1 MLAGRVALT
10 TALRVPPRPMIAAM
24 TALAPVAAADAGI
37 QFTCWVA
44 ASLLQTEKFYDIS
57 ASLTYILCVIVSRRK
72 GVRSTRS
79 NVNSV
84 LVVLWA
90 TRLGSFLLW
99 RVLRDGGDTRFDSVK
114 TRPMRFLVFWAVQA
128 LWIFITALPVFLS
141 NSKVKSSEE
150 SMEEAEP
157 KASARD
163 SRLCWRDVAGWAL
176 WVLGFVVQTTAD
188 VQKRMFRA
196 DPGNRDH
203 WIDVGLWRLAQ
214 HPNYFG
220 EMCMWWGIFLSCSTA
235 LRGWELLTVMSP
247 CFVSFLLL
255 KVSGVPIL
263 RRMGMK
269 RWGHLKEYR
278 EYLRTT
284 PLLVPLPRR

>member
-157 KASARD
+157 KPEK
-163 SRLCWRDVAGWAL
+163 
-176 WVLGFVVQTTAD
+176 TTMPT
-188 VQKRMFRA
+188 RM
-196 DPGNRDH
+196 
-203 WIDVGLWRLAQ
+203 
-214 HPNYFG
+214 
-220 EMCMWWGIFLSCSTA
+220 
-235 LRGWELLTVMSP
+235 
-247 CFVSFLLL
+247 
-255 KVSGVPIL
+255 
-263 RRMGMK
+263 
-269 RWGHLKEYR
+269 
-278 EYLRTT
+278 
-284 PLLVPLPRR
+284 